1 MRQRSRARE
10 PLDVWQPWPGVGD
23 LCGLSHLMKLRFRQ
37 PPAHPD
43 DGVDWTVVTVA
54 RPELQRHAADLGS
67 ALCLPEVRDGDGGD
81 TVDGGCISLDMLLGL
96 TF

>member
-1 MRQRSRARE
+1 
-10 PLDVWQPWPGVGD
+10 
-23 LCGLSHLMKLRFRQ
+23 MKLRFRQ

-43 DGVDWTVVTVA
+43 DGVDETVVTVA

-81 TVDGGCISLDMLLGL
+81 TVDGGCIGLEHAAGPDILKSESGTELFNRVRDAVPQCVVLGRYR
-96 TF
+96 